1 MLRVAVVVSVCV
13 LGSACLQP
21 TSENRLDGG
30 LDGGLADSGL
40 PAVDGG
46 APDAGPVATPDS
58 GMVDSGAVDA
68 GQEDAGATDGGPLD
82 AGTFGT
88 CANPIF
94 LAPQQTFAGG
104 YTTTVRATAIEDQLP
119 VSCSTSVGGAEAVY
133 AFELTNLQDLSVTT
147 SAPAGTTVNV
157 SVREI
162 DCLGAELR
170 CTHLSPTGSAAV
182 QLTALTAGRYILI
195 VEFESGPYVD
205 VTVRVSK
212 TLLPATN
219 DDCGSAEPV
228 QFVNGVGLI
237 SGNHFGSLGLRVG
250 ETGLRVVA

>member
-1 MLRVAVVVSVCV
+1 
-13 LGSACLQP
+13 
-21 TSENRLDGG
+21 
-30 LDGGLADSGL
+30 
-40 PAVDGG
+40 
-46 APDAGPVATPDS
+46 
-58 GMVDSGAVDA
+58 
-68 GQEDAGATDGGPLD
+68 
-82 AGTFGT
+82 
-88 CANPIF
+88 
-94 LAPQQTFAGG
+94 
-104 YTTTVRATAIEDQLP
+104 
-119 VSCSTSVGGAEAVY
+119 VGGAEAVY